1 MKKLIPIAIFSAA
14 FLSGCASTSP
24 GGTSTAAPA
33 AATSP
38 APATAAIPAG
48 PTRKV
53 ILVMTGS
60 KVVVEARDWPS
71 FKKEWNDTLTDYA
84 KEAGMSFS
92 MVDQIPA
99 PSADN
104 GTVLAVH
111 VADYR
116 MVGMGARIFF
126 GAMTGKAYIDA
137 RVNFID
143 LKTGETFGGQD
154 IDSSSNFMGWD
165 NMTPQQVDA
174 IGKQVF
180 RAIKQK
186 S

>member
-1 MKKLIPIAIFSAA
+1 
-14 FLSGCASTSP
+14 
-24 GGTSTAAPA
+24 
-33 AATSP
+33 
-38 APATAAIPAG
+38 
-48 PTRKV
+48 
-53 ILVMTGS
+53 MTGS

-71 FKKEWNDTLTDYA
+71 FKKEWNDTLSDYA

-92 MVDQIPA
+92 MVDQMPA